1 VSELQ
6 KFLFDGLPVRGAA
19 VRLDDA
25 WTAMQAARAQSGG
38 YPPVVTRLLG
48 EMTAAALLMQANIK
62 FNGAVILQVQGD
74 GPVKLAVVEVQPDF
88 AVRATATLQGDVPA
102 DATLTQLV
110 NVNNQGR
117 CAITLDP
124 KDRMPGQ
131 QAYQGVVPLFDD
143 NGEPI
148 DTFSDILAHY
158 MLQSEQLDTR
168 LVLAANETIV
178 AGLLVQRLP
187 VTGEGNLAGSATQA
201 SNEDG
206 IGKSEDFN
214 RISTLAAS
222 LKQEELLDLDIET
235 VLHRLF
241 WDESLVRFLPTEGVI
256 QPHFACSCSHERV
269 SSMLRN
275 LGVEEVESIIA
286 DEGAVSVGCEFCGA
300 QYRFDPVDAARL
312 FVDGAAPSSD
322 SIQ

>member
-1 VSELQ
+1 
-6 KFLFDGLPVRGAA
+6 
-19 VRLDDA
+19 
-25 WTAMQAARAQSGG
+25 
-38 YPPVVTRLLG
+38 
-48 EMTAAALLMQANIK
+48 MTAAALLMQANIK

-124 KDRMPGQ
+124 KDRLPGQ

-143 NGEPI
+143 SGEPI

-187 VTGEGNLAGSATQA
+187 VTGEGNLAGSATQE

-256 QPHFACSCSHERV
+256 RPHFACSCSHERV

-322 SIQ
+322 SIK

>member
-1 VSELQ
+1 
-6 KFLFDGLPVRGAA
+6 
-19 VRLDDA
+19 
-25 WTAMQAARAQSGG
+25 
-38 YPPVVTRLLG
+38 
-48 EMTAAALLMQANIK
+48 
-62 FNGAVILQVQGD
+62 
-74 GPVKLAVVEVQPDF
+74 
-88 AVRATATLQGDVPA
+88 
-102 DATLTQLV
+102 
-110 NVNNQGR
+110 
-117 CAITLDP
+117 LDP
-124 KDRMPGQ
+124 KDRLPGQ

-143 NGEPI
+143 SGEPI

-187 VTGEGNLAGSATQA
+187 VTGEGNLAGSATQE

-256 QPHFACSCSHERV
+256 RPHFACSCSHERV